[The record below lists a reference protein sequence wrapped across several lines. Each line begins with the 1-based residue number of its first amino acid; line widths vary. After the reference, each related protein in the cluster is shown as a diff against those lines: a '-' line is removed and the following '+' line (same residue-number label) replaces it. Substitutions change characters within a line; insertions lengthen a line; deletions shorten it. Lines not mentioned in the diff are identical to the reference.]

1 MIHPRIIYGAPSSNT
16 PAGGVKVIYSHSQIL
31 CSLDLESYIWHPSDD
46 EFHCTWFNNSI
57 KKISA
62 DKMNPETDFIILPEI
77 WASTH
82 VDIFKKMGFKVG
94 IFVQN
99 CYYTHINLNQQNLN
113 SIQDAYFNADLILS
127 ISKDTSNYLTDILN
141 INPNKII
148 EQRCSVNEDLFSP
161 SHKEKTITFMPRKMP
176 DHSRRI
182 VPTLINNLKYKD
194 WKIQSI
200 DGESEIKV
208 AENLSKSIIF
218 LSFSEFEGLGLPPIE
233 AALCGNYVIGYH
245 GQGGKDY
252 WEKPTFEM
260 VEQGDVQDYVKKVI
274 HRVNLIESNNININE
289 INSGINKI
297 RNFFSKENEIRLLE
311 KLKKRVTS
319 IINS

>member
-1 MIHPRIIYGAPSSNT
+1 VPTLSN
-16 PAGGVKVIYSHSQIL
+16 
-31 CSLDLESYIWHPSDD
+31 
-46 EFHCTWFNNSI
+46 
-57 KKISA
+57 
-62 DKMNPETDFIILPEI
+62 
-77 WASTH
+77 
-82 VDIFKKMGFKVG
+82 
-94 IFVQN
+94 
-99 CYYTHINLNQQNLN
+99 NLN
-113 SIQDAYFNADLILS
+113 S
-127 ISKDTSNYLTDILN
+127 
-141 INPNKII
+141 
-148 EQRCSVNEDLFSP
+148 RG
-161 SHKEKTITFMPRKMP
+161 
-176 DHSRRI
+176 
-182 VPTLINNLKYKD
+182 

-200 DGESEIKV
+200 DGESESKV

-297 RNFFSKENEIRLLE
+297 RDFFSKENEIRLLE